1 MVTGQKIP
9 AQDSVPP
16 AVAANTPHNPGTPT
30 PRADAAG
37 ARGNLFRFPVTLTGY
52 VEIDGDLADEA
63 RNTVGIDLRDAMAAS
78 QAEPADL
85 DSGGIL
91 TFTSFEIGLTGE
103 LSLHDAMVAALRR
116 FAALPDAMIAY
127 ARAHGEGWEEVNAIL
142 ARIDGEA

>member
-16 AVAANTPHNPGTPT
+16 AVAANTPHKPGTPT

-63 RNTVGIDLRDAMAAS
+63 RNTIGIDLRDAMAAS

-85 DSGGIL
+85 DNGGIL
-91 TFTSFEIGLTGE
+91 TFTSFEIGLTGDP
-103 LSLHDAMVAALRR
+103 SLHDAMIAVLRKLHTADTTPAAM
-116 FAALPDAMIAY
+116 DAILAET
-127 ARAHGEGWEEVNAIL
+127 RAIL
-142 ARIDGEA
+142 ARIDGEG